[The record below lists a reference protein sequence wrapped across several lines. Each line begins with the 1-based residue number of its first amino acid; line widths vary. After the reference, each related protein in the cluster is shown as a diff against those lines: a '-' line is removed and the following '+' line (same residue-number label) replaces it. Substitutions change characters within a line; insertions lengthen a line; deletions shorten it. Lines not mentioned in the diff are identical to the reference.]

1 MVAMSTRKP
10 EFPLPSPPLNGTNH
24 RVGPPGAVS
33 YGRGTAGS
41 IYRPGIIT
49 VGSDRV
55 LEEDKKMDEGG
66 WGAGAVTMV
75 LVVAALLIFVPLGMG
90 PVQAPSPCMLLV
102 FPAVLIFILIFLSH
116 ASNQS

>member
-1 MVAMSTRKP
+1 M
-10 EFPLPSPPLNGTNH
+10 
-24 RVGPPGAVS
+24 S

-41 IYRPGIIT
+41 IYRSGIIT
-49 VGSDRV
+49 VGPDQV

-102 FPAVLIFILIFLSH
+102 LPAVLIFILIFLSH
-116 ASNQS
+116 ASSQS